1 MVGYWI
7 LINTG
12 LCPSLELKLLSSP
25 CLNLEQL
32 LRVGKSWSELWLG
45 LVTIQIFFV
54 LIAGY
59 SHLIH
64 YLELEK
70 KCLVTEK
77 NISLSKVHCTTKL
90 FIIYKHQVSQRCN

>member
-32 LRVGKSWSELWLG
+32 LRVGKSWSEL
-45 LVTIQIFFV
+45 
-54 LIAGY
+54 
-59 SHLIH
+59 
-64 YLELEK
+64 
-70 KCLVTEK
+70 
-77 NISLSKVHCTTKL
+77 
-90 FIIYKHQVSQRCN
+90 